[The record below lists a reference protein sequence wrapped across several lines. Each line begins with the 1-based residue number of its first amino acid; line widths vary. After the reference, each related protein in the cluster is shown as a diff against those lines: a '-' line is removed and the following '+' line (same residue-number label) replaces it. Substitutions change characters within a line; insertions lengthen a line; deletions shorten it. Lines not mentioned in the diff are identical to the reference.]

1 MSYDIL
7 SGEFIDD
14 GLDVNTLLGA
24 YDIVGAAPQQ
34 GLIPRAALA
43 QYQGGGGFAPRPAP
57 GYGGQLAQA
66 LQSRNLFQQAAAQRL
81 ANSGA
86 LLRNMNPTKA
96 RKQVL
101 GLVSNGTIANG
112 GTATI
117 TARPQTFAFKPERIV
132 IPATVGPGF
141 TIQDIKVG
149 NVSQLVQSGDLPA
162 EAFSQ
167 TAFGVE
173 MDMDTVQTSQDFI
186 IQVTNISGGAA
197 TFRAMVL
204 GRSANG

>member
-1 MSYDIL
+1 MSPYDL
-7 SGEFIDD
+7 VSGSWYDD
-14 GLDVNTLLGA
+14 VDTLLGA
-24 YDIVGAAPQQ
+24 YDIVGAPLAPYR
-34 GLIPRAALA
+34 GGAAYTNPLARAVATRQA
-43 QYQGGGGFAPRPAP
+43 MNPA
-57 GYGGQLAQA
+57 A
-66 LQSRNLFQQAAAQRL
+66 FQQAAVAQRL

-86 LLRNMNPTKA
+86 LLRQAYPSKA

-101 GLVSNGTIANG
+101 GMVSSGTIAAA

-117 TARPQTFAFKPERIV
+117 TARPQTYAFKPERIV
-132 IPATVGPGF
+132 IPATVGPDF

-149 NVSQLVQSGDLPA
+149 NISQLVQSGDLPA

-167 TAFGVE
+167 TSFGVE

-186 IQVTNISGGAA
+186 MQVTNISGGAR
-197 TFRAMVL
+197 TFRAMIL

>member
-1 MSYDIL
+1 MPYDLISGTFVGQDDGFGDDLGGYPHYDI
-7 SGEFIDD
+7 I
-14 GLDVNTLLGA
+14 GA
-24 YDIVGAAPQQ
+24 QLAT
-34 GLIPRAALA
+34 RNAAL
-43 QYQGGGGFAPRPAP
+43 
-57 GYGGQLAQA
+57 
-66 LQSRNLFQQAAAQRL
+66 SRAAAQRAALSRGGALQAAL
-81 ANSGA
+81 AMKRAQAGA
-86 LLRNMNPTKA
+86 LLRGVNPTRA

-101 GLVSNGTIANG
+101 GMVSNGTIAAA

-132 IPATVGPGF
+132 IPATVGPDF

-167 TAFGVE
+167 TSFGVE

-186 IQVTNISGGAA
+186 MQVTNIAGGAR
-197 TFRAMVL
+197 TYRAMVV

>member
-1 MSYDIL
+1 MPYDLISGTFVGQDDGFGDDLGGYPHYDI
-7 SGEFIDD
+7 I
-14 GLDVNTLLGA
+14 GA
-24 YDIVGAAPQQ
+24 SPTASLA
-34 GLIPRAALA
+34 RAMAQRQALA
-43 QYQGGGGFAPRPAP
+43 FRG
-57 GYGGQLAQA
+57 
-66 LQSRNLFQQAAAQRL
+66 SQQAALQQAL
-81 ANSGA
+81 AAKRAHAGA
-86 LLRNMNPTKA
+86 LLRGVNPSRA

-101 GLVSNGTIANG
+101 GMVSNGTIAAA

-132 IPATVGPGF
+132 IPATVGPDF

-167 TAFGVE
+167 TSFGVE

-186 IQVTNISGGAA
+186 MQVTNIAGGAR
-197 TFRAMVL
+197 TYRAMVV

>member
-1 MSYDIL
+1 MGQDDGFGDDLGGYPHYDI
-7 SGEFIDD
+7 I
-14 GLDVNTLLGA
+14 GA
-24 YDIVGAAPQQ
+24 SLNP
-34 GLIPRAALA
+34 ALA
-43 QYQGGGGFAPRPAP
+43 RAVAQRQAMAYGGGG
-57 GYGGQLAQA
+57 GGQGQA
-66 LQSRNLFQQAAAQRL
+66 LQYALAAKRAR
-81 ANSGA
+81 AGA
-86 LLRNMNPTKA
+86 LLRGVNPTRA

-101 GLVSNGTIANG
+101 GMVSNGTIAAA

-132 IPATVGPGF
+132 IPATVGPDF

-167 TAFGVE
+167 TSFGVE

-186 IQVTNISGGAA
+186 MQVTNIAGGAR
-197 TFRAMVL
+197 TYRAMVV

>member
-1 MSYDIL
+1 MAYNLI
-7 SGEFIDD
+7 SGCWDNDNVDAI
-14 GLDVNTLLGA
+14 LGA
-24 YDIVGAAPQQ
+24 YDLVGA
-34 GLIPRAALA
+34 G
-43 QYQGGGGFAPRPAP
+43 P
-57 GYGGQLAQA
+57 GLAQA
-66 LQSRNLFQQAAAQRL
+66 LAARQRFMGPPAQYQQSYNPYQQALAQKM
-81 ANSGA
+81 AQSGA
-86 LLRNMNPTKA
+86 LLRTMNPTRA

-101 GLVSNGTIANG
+101 GMVSNGTIAAA

-117 TARPQTFAFKPERIV
+117 TARPQTFAFKPERV
-132 IPATVGPGF
+132 FVPASVGPDF

-167 TAFGVE
+167 TSFGVE

-186 IQVTNISGGAA
+186 IQVTNISGAA
-197 TFRAMVL
+197 RTFRAMIL

>member
-1 MSYDIL
+1 MYDLI
-7 SGEFIDD
+7 SGASFVGSD
-14 GLDVNTLLGA
+14 LDVDDVLGSGH
-24 YDIVGAAPQQ
+24 YDLIGAS
-34 GLIPRAALA
+34 LA
-43 QYQGGGGFAPRPAP
+43 QQRYNPMARAI
-57 GYGGQLAQA
+57 AQ
-66 LQSRNLFQQAAAQRL
+66 RQQAAFMQQGQQAAFQAALQAKRAQ
-81 ANSGA
+81 AGA

-101 GLVSNGTIANG
+101 GMSSSSTIA
-112 GTATI
+112 AAASSTI
-117 TARPQTFAFKPERIV
+117 TARPQTFAFKPERV
-132 IPATVGPGF
+132 FIPATIGPNF

-167 TAFGVE
+167 TSFGIE

-186 IQVTNISGGAA
+186 IQVTNISGGAS
-197 TFRAMVL
+197 TFRALIL

>member
-1 MSYDIL
+1 MYDLI
-7 SGEFIDD
+7 SGYGNDD
-14 GLDVNTLLGA
+14 VDVLLGA
-24 YDIVGAAPQQ
+24 YDIVGANPALAAARQQ
-34 GLIPRAALA
+34 AALRQYAA
-43 QYQGGGGFAPRPAP
+43 QRGGFGGGGGFPVQPP
-57 GYGGQLAQA
+57 PQA
-66 LQSRNLFQQAAAQRL
+66 LQYAAAQRM
-81 ANSGA
+81 AQSGA
-86 LLRNMNPTKA
+86 LLRTMSPSKA

-101 GLVSNGTIANG
+101 GMASNGTIAAA

-117 TARPQTFAFKPERIV
+117 TARPQTFAFKPERV
-132 IPATVGPGF
+132 FIPATVGPDF

-167 TAFGVE
+167 TSFGIE

-186 IQVTNISGGAA
+186 IQVSNISGGAR
-197 TFRAMVL
+197 TFRALVL

>member
-1 MSYDIL
+1 MSYDLISGYDDVDQVL
-7 SGEFIDD
+7 S
-14 GLDVNTLLGA
+14 GA
-24 YDIVGAAPQQ
+24 YDLVGN
-34 GLIPRAALA
+34 A
-43 QYQGGGGFAPRPAP
+43 QLNPAYMGAGNP
-57 GYGGQLAQA
+57 LAQA
-66 LQSRNLFQQAAAQRL
+66 VAQRQQAAAFQAAL
-81 ANSGA
+81 AAKRAQAGT
-86 LLRNMNPTKA
+86 LLRSTNPTRA

-101 GLVSNGTIANG
+101 GMASSGTIAAN

-132 IPATVGPGF
+132 IPATVGPDF

-162 EAFSQ
+162 EGFSQ
-167 TAFGVE
+167 TSFGVE

-186 IQVTNISGGAA
+186 IQVTNISGGAR
-197 TFRAMVL
+197 TFRALIL

>member
-1 MSYDIL
+1 MPYDLISGNFISGYDDEVESIL
-7 SGEFIDD
+7 AGGHYRI
-14 GLDVNTLLGA
+14 GA
-24 YDIVGAAPQQ
+24 PLAAYGGAAMAPGLARAMAQRQTVNQQLQQ
-34 GLIPRAALA
+34 GQAWQQALA
-43 QYQGGGGFAPRPAP
+43 FKQAQS
-57 GYGGQLAQA
+57 GQLLSTMQP
-66 LQSRNLFQQAAAQRL
+66 S
-81 ANSGA
+81 
-86 LLRNMNPTKA
+86 KA

-101 GLVSNGTIANG
+101 GMVSNGTIAAA

-117 TARPQTFAFKPERIV
+117 TARPQTFAFKPERIFV
-132 IPATVGPGF
+132 PATVGPDF

-186 IQVTNISGGAA
+186 VQVTNISGGAR
-197 TFRAMVL
+197 TFRAMIL
-204 GRSANG
+204 GKSANG

>member
-1 MSYDIL
+1 MSGYNLISGYD
-7 SGEFIDD
+7 
-14 GLDVNTLLGA
+14 DVDLVLAGA
-24 YDIVGAAPQQ
+24 YDLVGATQAN
-34 GLIPRAALA
+34 PRAQLAALQQMAQYRNQQAPLQAAMAQKLA
-43 QYQGGGGFAPRPAP
+43 Q
-57 GYGGQLAQA
+57 
-66 LQSRNLFQQAAAQRL
+66 
-81 ANSGA
+81 SGA
-86 LLRNMNPTKA
+86 LLRSMNPTKA

-101 GLVSNGTIANG
+101 GMVSTGTIAAA

-117 TARPQTFAFKPERIV
+117 TARPQTFAFKPERV
-132 IPATVGPGF
+132 FIPATIGPDF

-167 TAFGVE
+167 TSFGVE

-186 IQVTNISGGAA
+186 IQVTNISGGAR
-197 TFRAMVL
+197 TFRALIL

>member
-1 MSYDIL
+1 MGYDLI
-7 SGEFIDD
+7 SGYDYDD
-14 GLDVNTLLGA
+14 TDVLLGA
-24 YDIVGAAPQQ
+24 YDIVGAQQ
-34 GLIPRAALA
+34 RALANPRAAQLA
-43 QYQGGGGFAPRPAP
+43 NLRAMAAQQGGM
-57 GYGGQLAQA
+57 
-66 LQSRNLFQQAAAQRL
+66 QQAMQQRL
-81 ANSGA
+81 VNSGA
-86 LLRNMNPTKA
+86 LLRTMNPTKA

-101 GLVSNGTIANG
+101 GMVSSGTIAAA

-117 TARPQTFAFKPERIV
+117 TARPQTFAFKPERV
-132 IPATVGPGF
+132 FIPATIGPDF

-167 TAFGVE
+167 TSFGVE

-186 IQVTNISGGAA
+186 IQVTNISGGAR
-197 TFRAMVL
+197 TFRALIL